1 MPIFFDCGWNNFH
14 PPAHYI
20 DKSCENS
27 LSAKVNSLNWLKKK
41 LNQKQF
47 AEWISCY
54 HGTLYK
60 HAFWMTGN
68 QDLAM
73 DMVQEAFFQAWLSM
87 ESLQDSSKALPWLL
101 TILRRTI
108 YREQRYSY
116 RHAETVAQLNQ
127 MDTRVT
133 QTDAYPLLEIY
144 STLESLSPNQREVF
158 LLHHLHGFSYEEI
171 SSQLEIPLG
180 TVMSRLSRARDT
192 LQKQQQVDE
201 GKVIQLSKVKQGLGN
216 DGR

>member
-1 MPIFFDCGWNNFH
+1 
-14 PPAHYI
+14 
-20 DKSCENS
+20 
-27 LSAKVNSLNWLKKK
+27 
-41 LNQKQF
+41 
-47 AEWISCY
+47 
-54 HGTLYK
+54 
-60 HAFWMTGN
+60 
-68 QDLAM
+68 M

-87 ESLQDSSKALPWLL
+87 ESLQDSRKALPWLL

-108 YREQRYSY
+108 YREQRCSY
-116 RHAETVAQLNQ
+116 RHAETVAQLQQ

-144 STLESLSPNQREVF
+144 SALGSLSPNQREVF

-201 GKVIQLSKVKQGLGN
+201 GKVIQLSKVKQGLSN